1 MLFLRYYLWIAPHVL
16 LSAILVLGW
25 RRGWRKRLPFFF
37 GFVLFELL
45 QFLELFTLG
54 QVVGP
59 SAVGIYRWT
68 FVVGFGIANLLQ
80 LGVLFEL
87 SSELLISRTS
97 LANTLRPLLNWVLA
111 ALLLLAAAA
120 SAGFSVIGL
129 QRATRVFET
138 VDFISDFAQA
148 GLLLA
153 LFIFSRVLHISWRSW
168 PTGIALGF
176 GIWACI
182 NLAAAALR
190 AGLGGSAFVAADIT
204 QMAAFHLSVVVWLIY
219 LFLPDRTPAS
229 LPRSFNESEIQ
240 FWDQQLQRM
249 TGQ

>member
-1 MLFLRYYLWIAPHVL
+1 MLFLRYYLWVAPHIL
-16 LSAILVLGW
+16 LSVMLAFGW

-37 GFVLFELL
+37 CFVVFQLL
-45 QFLELFTLG
+45 QFLALFTLS

-59 SAVGIYRWT
+59 SSVGIYRWA
-68 FVVGFGIANLLQ
+68 FVVGFGIANLLE

-87 SSELLISRTS
+87 SSELLLSRMS
-97 LANTLRPLLNWVLA
+97 LAGTLRPLLNWILA

-120 SAGFSVIGL
+120 SAGFSAIGL
-129 QRATRVFET
+129 QSATRVFET
-138 VDFISDFAQA
+138 VDFISDFAQV
-148 GLLLA
+148 GLLLS
-153 LFIFSRVLHISWRSW
+153 LFIFSRIFHISWRSW

-190 AGLGGSAFVAADIT
+190 SGLGVSAFIAVDIT
-204 QMAAFHLSVVVWLIY
+204 QMAAFHVSVVVWLIY
-219 LFLPDRTPAS
+219 LFLPDETPAS
-229 LPRSFNESEIQ
+229 SPNTFSESEIQ